1 MLWVSPKRVAQILG
15 GTITILSL
23 AGLGTQ
29 LIRYT
34 FGHDYQFGL
43 NWLFDLNMEGNLP
56 AWYASTALASAA
68 TLLGLIG
75 AHKRDQGA
83 IHANHWLAL
92 SIIFFYLSLD
102 EAISIHEAAGRIL
115 APLQLTG
122 VFHYNWVV
130 LGIGFV
136 CIVGGS
142 YLRFLKALPPTHRWR
157 FVVAGLTYVTGA
169 LGIEMIES
177 RWAFLFHGPGNLTY
191 AMLVW
196 IEETLEM
203 IGVAVFIYALWAYIE
218 EEISRMTLSVPPS
231 LPRGRT
237 FTRTPGR
244 IHSVGDQYRSTGT
257 DN

>member
-1 MLWVSPKRVAQILG
+1 MLWISPKRVAQILG
-15 GTITILSL
+15 GMITVLSV

-29 LIRYT
+29 WIRYT
-34 FGHDYQFGL
+34 LGHDYQLGL
-43 NWLFDLNMEGNLP
+43 FWLFDLNMEGNLP
-56 AWYASTALASAA
+56 AWYASTALALAA

-75 AHKRDQGA
+75 ARKRDQGA
-83 IHANHWLAL
+83 THANHWLVL

-102 EAISIHEAAGRIL
+102 EAISIHEKAGSVL

-122 VFHYNWVV
+122 VFYYNWVV

-136 CIVGGS
+136 GIVGIS

-177 RWAFLFHGPGNLTY
+177 RWAFIFHGPGNLTY

-203 IGVAVFIYALWAYIE
+203 VGVAVFIYALCVYIE
-218 EEISRMTLSVPPS
+218 EEISRVIEVVPPFLS
-231 LPRGRT
+231 RGRT
-237 FTRTPGR
+237 FIHNPGR
-244 IHSVGDQYRSTGT
+244 VHSVDEQYRPTGT